1 MLMLIITILL
11 LIIAIQVA
19 PELIAW
25 LFTIA
30 FVLSIVLYA
39 CH

>member
-1 MLMLIITILL
+1 MLTLIAILL
-11 LIIAIQVA
+11 LIITLKVA

-30 FVLSIVLYA
+30 FVLSIILYA

>member
-1 MLMLIITILL
+1 MLMLITILL